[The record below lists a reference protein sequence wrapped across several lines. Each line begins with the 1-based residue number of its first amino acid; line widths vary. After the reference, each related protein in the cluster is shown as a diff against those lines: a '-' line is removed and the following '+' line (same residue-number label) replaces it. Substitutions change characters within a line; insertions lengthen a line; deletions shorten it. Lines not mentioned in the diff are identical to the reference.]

1 MHPDRPLML
10 FFLSKSKPLRWVLIL
25 ENTPTRPVILSL
37 AKDLGGEQSVKFCLS
52 PCLPR
57 IPVV

>member
-1 MHPDRPLML
+1 MML

-37 AKDLGGEQSVKFCLS
+37 AKDLGGEQSVNFCLS
-52 PCLPR
+52 PCAQAF
-57 IPVV
+57 PVV